1 MLAAVL
7 LAFREGLEA
16 ALIVGIVLG
25 ALNKMGARQRQR
37 SVWLGVGL
45 AAWLSFGVAVGLTFI
60 GIELDGIAE
69 QIFEGATMLIAA
81 GVLTWMI
88 FWMQY
93 QGRRMKGE
101 LEAEVRQALV
111 GGAGWGLFG
120 LSFIAVFREG
130 VETALLLTANA
141 FNSSATD
148 TLIGTLIGLALAVGA
163 GWLLF
168 ATTVRLNTR
177 QFFRVTSVV
186 LIVFAAGLVAHGI
199 HEFNEAGLIPE
210 VVEHIWNTNGI
221 VPQESQLGSVLTT
234 LFGYNAMPSLT
245 ELLGYVTYFVVVWLG
260 ARRLDQFMARRAVQ
274 AAS

>member
-199 HEFNEAGLIPE
+199 HEFNEAGLIPA
-210 VVEHIWNTNGI
+210 VIEHIWNTNGI

-260 ARRLDQFMARRAVQ
+260 AWRLDRFMARRAVQ

>member
-199 HEFNEAGLIPE
+199 HEFNEAGLIPA
-210 VVEHIWNTNGI
+210 VVEHIWNTNRI